1 MIDLKQE
8 LKKRGFNGASFAQS
22 IGVTRQA
29 INNVIH
35 GSRPSIELAKKIA
48 QALNIDWWELYK

>member
-8 LKKRGFNGASFAQS
+8 LKKRGYNGAKFADK

-29 INNVIH
+29 INRLMH
-35 GSRPSIELAKKIA
+35 GGRPSIELAKKIA
-48 QALNIDWWELYK
+48 GALNIDWRELY